1 MRPPSLYLFP
11 RKPRIFSKRQ
21 DDFAQ
26 VVALFD
32 LSRSEAVVVVMVL
45 VLGVLRVRGG
55 CVARTGGGGRGGI
68 IIAVHPSA
76 GSWLLSCV

>member
-11 RKPRIFSKRQ
+11 RKLRIFSKRQ

-32 LSRSEAVVVVMVL
+32 LSRSEAVVVVLTLVVMVVVVVVMVVML
-45 VLGVLRVRGG
+45 LGVLRMRN
-55 CVARTGGGGRGGI
+55 R
-68 IIAVHPSA
+68 
-76 GSWLLSCV
+76 